1 MKEVIDGLKCNAT
14 NGKESFCMI
23 SEKQLNAMKELAKR
37 DEQELKQKQ
46 DTIDKA
52 REYVN
57 NTIDYYLDHMEE
69 IPYSL
74 SQLSSILGD
83 KDE

>member
-37 DEQELKQKQ
+37 DEQELKQIYK
-46 DTIDKA
+46 
-52 REYVN
+52 
-57 NTIDYYLDHMEE
+57 
-69 IPYSL
+69 
-74 SQLSSILGD
+74 
-83 KDE
+83 